1 MFDLL
6 YILELKEA
14 IREGTPDNIDDSILK
29 VRNYI
34 FLLTNLLWWI
44 ETALM
49 IFAICRIRRF
59 TIQSRAPV
67 KLNEKELKLH
77 LGSFILFDLACLP
90 IIYLQLFES
99 KYVGELYFTLQ
110 IAEIIIVA
118 IGTITML
125 VIFLHISEQALQL
138 KMQD

>member
-6 YILELKEA
+6 YILQLKEA
-14 IREGTPDNIDDSILK
+14 IREGNTKKIDDGILR
-29 VRNYI
+29 VRKYI
-34 FLLTNLLWWI
+34 FLLTNLLWWV

-49 IFAICRIRRF
+49 IFSICRIRRF
-59 TIQSRAPV
+59 TMQSRAPV

-90 IIYLQLFES
+90 MIYLQLFEGV
-99 KYVGELYFTLQ
+99 YVGKLYVNLK
-110 IAEIIIVA
+110 IVEIIIVA

-125 VIFLHISEQALQL
+125 VIFLHISE
-138 KMQD
+138 

>member
-1 MFDLL
+1 VFDLL
-6 YILELKEA
+6 YILQLKEA
-14 IREGTPDNIDDSILK
+14 IREGNTKKIDDGILE

-34 FLLTNLLWWI
+34 FLLTNLLWWV

-49 IFAICRIRRF
+49 IFSICRIRRF
-59 TIQSRAPV
+59 TMQSRAPV

-90 IIYLQLFES
+90 IIYLQLFEGV
-99 KYVGELYFTLQ
+99 YVGKLYFTLQ
-110 IAEIIIVA
+110 IVEIIIVA
-118 IGTITML
+118 TGTITML